1 MCILPLWDKEKLEK
15 FSLAAE
21 KRYIY
26 NIFIRISIYQI
37 FIFSFLTSSSSPPPF
52 IPSSFSPLPSL
63 PPSHS
68 SFPPSIHASWFLLPK
83 YCIAYIRIKSEGFRI
98 RKTYSWILALTLHSN
113 IVAFVITTAIIVVV
127 IIFSIDNNY
136 FCYLYLSLT
145 MSATKGFACI
155 LYLILSTI
163 LWWR

>member
-15 FSLAAE
+15 FSFAAE
-21 KRYIY
+21 KSYIY
-26 NIFIRISIYQI
+26 NIFICISIYQI
-37 FIFSFLTSSSSPPPF
+37 FIFSFLTSSSSPPF

-68 SFPPSIHASWFLLPK
+68 SLHPSIHDASWFLLPK
-83 YCIAYIRIKSEGFRI
+83 YCIADIRIKSKGFRI
-98 RKTYSWILALTLHSN
+98 RKTYIWILALPLHSN
-113 IVAFVITTAIIVVV
+113 IVAFVITTTIIVVV
-127 IIFSIDNNY
+127 IICSIDNNY

-145 MSATKGFACI
+145 ISGTKGFACI